1 MPKILKT
8 DLSNLTISKL
18 SELINNFPTLILK
31 SSPEIFL
38 RNGRRKVIYDIVNGW
53 SLDAIYSQI
62 NYFDALVNVVSYTA
76 NDTSSTQN
84 ISKIVSAEI
93 NEPISGGNTK
103 SNTTTYKFELL
114 PRSIGD
120 IFFDEE
126 LQKFCRIYTAPVV
139 E

>member
-1 MPKILKT
+1 MPKILET

-18 SELINNFPTLILK
+18 SELINDFPTLVLK
-31 SSPEIFL
+31 YSSSVSL
-38 RNGRRKVIYDIVNGW
+38 GGDQRKAIYDIVNGW
-53 SLDAIYSQI
+53 SLDSIYSQI
-62 NYFDALVNVVSYTA
+62 NYYDILINVVSYTA

-93 NEPISGGNTK
+93 DEPISGGNIK

-114 PRSIGD
+114 PQSIGD

-126 LQKFCRIYTAPVV
+126 LQKFCRIYI
-139 E
+139 ENSIR

>member
-31 SSPEIFL
+31 SSFEIPL
-38 RNGRRKVIYDIVNGW
+38 RNDQRKVIYDIVNGW

-62 NYFDALVNVVSYTA
+62 NYFDVLVNVVSYTA
-76 NDTSSTQN
+76 NNKSSTQN
-84 ISKIVSAEI
+84 ISKIVSAKIDEQ
-93 NEPISGGNTK
+93 ISGGNIE

-114 PRSIGD
+114 PQSPGD

-139 E
+139 K

>member
-1 MPKILKT
+1 MPKILET

-18 SELINNFPTLILK
+18 SELINDFPTLILK
-31 SSPEIFL
+31 SSSEISL
-38 RNGRRKVIYDIVNGW
+38 GGDQRKVIYDIVNGW
-53 SLDAIYSQI
+53 SLDSIYSQI
-62 NYFDALVNVVSYTA
+62 NYSDVLVNVVSYTA
-76 NDTSSTQN
+76 NDRLSTQN

-93 NEPISGGNTK
+93 DEPISGGNIK

-126 LQKFCRIYTAPVV
+126 LQKFCRIYTVSVV
-139 E
+139 R